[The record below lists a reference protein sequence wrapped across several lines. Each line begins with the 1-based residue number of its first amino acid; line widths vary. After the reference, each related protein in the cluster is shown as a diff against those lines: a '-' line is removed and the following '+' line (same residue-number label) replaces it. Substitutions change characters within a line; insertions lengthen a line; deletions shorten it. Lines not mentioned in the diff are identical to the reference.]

1 VDLSRL
7 EILIGLENTDIL
19 RGSTVA
25 VIGLGGVGGICAES
39 LTRSGIGR
47 IFICDGDNVE
57 PSNINRQIVAL
68 QSTIG
73 KNKALALKTR
83 LEDINPDAVITA
95 IDRNWTTEDNF
106 LMGEHVDYVV
116 DAIDNVPNKV
126 DLICMCKEKK
136 IKIVSSMGAGL
147 RHHGNMFEA
156 ADIFKTFNDPLAK
169 KMRRLL
175 KDRGIESL
183 DVVYSKEKPI
193 KAEDTIGSA
202 MFSVGAC
209 GLLLSEYVVHALIE
223 NKREEQQ

>member
-1 VDLSRL
+1 MDLSRL
-7 EILIGLENTDIL
+7 EILIGQKNTDIL
-19 RGSTVA
+19 CGSSVA

-39 LTRSGIGR
+39 LTRSGIGTLY
-47 IFICDGDNVE
+47 ICDGDKVE
-57 PSNINRQIVAL
+57 PSNINRQIAAL

-73 KNKALALKTR
+73 VNKAIALKTR
-83 LEDINPDAVITA
+83 LEDINPAAEIKA
-95 IDRNWTTEDNF
+95 IDKNWTAEDNF
-106 LMGEHVDYVV
+106 LLGEHVDYVV

-126 DLICMCKEKK
+126 DLICMCKEKG
-136 IKIVSSMGAGL
+136 IKIISSMGAGL

-156 ADIFKTFNDPLAK
+156 ADIFRTFNDPLAK

-175 KDRGIESL
+175 KERGIDSL
-183 DVVYSKEKPI
+183 DVVYSKEKPM

-223 NKREEQQ
+223 NKREEQI